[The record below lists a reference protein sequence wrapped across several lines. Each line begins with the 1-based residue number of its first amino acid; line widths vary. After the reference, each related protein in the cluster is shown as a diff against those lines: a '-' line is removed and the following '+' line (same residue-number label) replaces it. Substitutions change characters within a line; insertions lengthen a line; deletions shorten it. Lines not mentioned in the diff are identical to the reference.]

1 MPVVLRV
8 RVGDTFRELCVLK
21 QGKPQIIGRLDHCD
35 LAFPDDI
42 EMSGQHLSISLNPD
56 DSCGFADLGSTN
68 GTFVNEQP
76 ASNGILRRS
85 DVLRCGIT
93 EFSIQPVTDAQKT
106 PRGSESPHD
115 RSSAAAHVHAPVQPR
130 DKIEAAR
137 TQPSVTEPPASDVL
151 PETRGFSG
159 ASAHEICERYG
170 LGKEIQP
177 APTDGESPA
186 AYAKRL
192 LASCENNEC
201 LIFLAYALPKRCAVW
216 WLTQC
221 TLAAESIKSEADHPM
236 LALAIDWVRKPTE
249 EKRRHA
255 MQMAEALEMA
265 SPAAWAGLAAFW
277 SHGSMGPP
285 EAPPVFAADNLT
297 GKAVSTGVLIA
308 SVLQTPEKA
317 PERRR
322 MFTELGIRIAEG
334 QLAWT

>member
-8 RVGDTFRELCVLK
+8 KVGDNFRELCVLK
-21 QGKPQIIGRLDHCD
+21 QGKPQTIGRLDHCD

-76 ASNGILRRS
+76 ASNGILRPS
-85 DVLRCGIT
+85 DVLRCGVT
-93 EFSIQPVTDAQKT
+93 EFSIQSVTDAQKT
-106 PRGSESPHD
+106 PPNSRAPHD
-115 RSSAAAHVHAPVQPR
+115 HSSSAAHVHAPAPPR
-130 DKIEAAR
+130 EKIEAAR
-137 TQPSVTEPPASDVL
+137 TQPSVSETSATEVL

-159 ASAHEICERYG
+159 ASALEICERYG

-177 APTDGESPA
+177 APAVGESPA

-192 LASCENNEC
+192 SASCENNEC

-221 TLAAESIKSEADHPM
+221 TLAAESIKSQADHPM

-249 EKRRHA
+249 EKRRSS

-297 GKAVSTGVLIA
+297 GKAVSTGALIA
-308 SVLQTPEKA
+308 SVLQTPENA
-317 PERRR
+317 PQRRR
-322 MFTELGIRIAEG
+322 MFTELGIKIADG
-334 QLAWT
+334 QLPWT